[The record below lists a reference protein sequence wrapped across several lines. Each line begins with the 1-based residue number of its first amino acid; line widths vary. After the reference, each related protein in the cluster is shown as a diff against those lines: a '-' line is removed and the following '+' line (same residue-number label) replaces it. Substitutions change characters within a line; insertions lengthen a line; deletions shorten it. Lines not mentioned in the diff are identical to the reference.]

1 MFSLIAQ
8 VAPPVEPQPVAP
20 RPMDVENMGAWKQ
33 VFVDSFQ
40 EAFYQVATWLP
51 NLLVMLVLL
60 VVGYVISRLLGGI
73 TRAGSEALG
82 VQAAA
87 ERSGLAASMQQV
99 GIDRRVSSIL
109 GQIVFWM
116 TMSVFLAAAFN
127 TLGLETVSIAIEN
140 VVAYIPR
147 LLVAAVV
154 IIIGLL
160 VAAFLRG
167 VVATSA
173 VRVGITYA
181 ETLAA
186 ACYWV
191 LAALTFIAA
200 FDQLG
205 IRFELLGEL
214 VLIAFASVALGL
226 GLAVGLGGREVM
238 AGILAGYYTR
248 QRLQPGDQVHVAGL
262 HGTVREVG
270 PVATIIE
277 TEEGGLL
284 NRHSIPNVKMLTDA
298 VR

>member
-60 VVGYVISRLLGGI
+60 VMGYVISRLLGGI

-248 QRLQPGDQVHVAGL
+248 QRLQPGDQVYVAGL